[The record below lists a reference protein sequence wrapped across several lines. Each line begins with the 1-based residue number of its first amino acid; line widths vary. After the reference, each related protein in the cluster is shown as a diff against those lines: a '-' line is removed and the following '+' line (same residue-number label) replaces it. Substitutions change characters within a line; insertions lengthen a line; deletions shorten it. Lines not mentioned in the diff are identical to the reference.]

1 MPQLEGDL
9 KEEILEILRAVPY
22 STAVKVAGSKFQES
36 GLPYIFFTCRD
47 LGGRAVWIELKKP
60 GEKARKLQEYK
71 IRRLRRAGAVA
82 VVVDSVKE
90 VWMMLDD
97 LGVRRVA

>member
-1 MPQLEGDL
+1 MRTETDL

-22 STAVKVAGSKFQES
+22 SAAVKVAGNAFQES
-36 GLPYIFFTCRD
+36 GLPDIFFTCRD
-47 LGGRAVWIELKKP
+47 LAGRAVWIELKKP
-60 GEKARKLQEYK
+60 GEKARKLQAYK
-71 IRRLRRAGAVA
+71 IRHFRRAGAVA